1 MRKSK
6 RSGRILH
13 LKRDISTRGFMHAIF
28 KVKRGVIS
36 LRDPRVM
43 AKIDELIAR
52 LTAHGVTFYVG
63 AILETHGHLGV
74 RPSSR
79 AAMGAA
85 MRMFMRELG
94 KFLKKLSGLK
104 GPGGVFEDRYFSKS
118 ARSVKHIW
126 HTLSY
131 VLRNPKDARILLG
144 PGQVDPC
151 LRADVEAVAHD
162 RLLSG
167 IFGHTP
173 DAVRALFVRFTQKS
187 LPYRS
192 LRERSQLS
200 LPFT

>member
-1 MRKSK
+1 
-6 RSGRILH
+6 
-13 LKRDISTRGFMHAIF
+13 MHAIF

-36 LRDPRVM
+36 LRDPRVT

-52 LTAHGVTFYVG
+52 LKTYGVTFYVG
-63 AILETHGHLGV
+63 AVLDTHGHFGV

-131 VLRNPKDARILLG
+131 VLRNPKDARIVLAA
-144 PGQVDPC
+144 GQVDPC
-151 LRADVEAVAHD
+151 LRADVQAVARD

-167 IFGHTP
+167 IFGQSP
-173 DAVRALFVRFTQKS
+173 DAVRALFVRLAQYKLS
-187 LPYRS
+187 YRP
-192 LRERSQLS
+192 LRDRLQLS
-200 LPFT
+200 LPLA